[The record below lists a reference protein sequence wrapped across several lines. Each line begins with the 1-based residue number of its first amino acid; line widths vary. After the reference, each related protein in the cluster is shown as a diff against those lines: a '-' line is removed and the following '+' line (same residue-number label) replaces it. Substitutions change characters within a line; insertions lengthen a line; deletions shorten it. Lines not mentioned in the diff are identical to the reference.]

1 MKKSIMI
8 VMFLVVSLFGGEIE
22 LLDNNA
28 SDPVYI
34 LPLNKYPQWI
44 CEAKLKN
51 GKTVQFISVK
61 SMMQVYQHPEYF
73 QRHDLLDDK
82 IETLYVQDF
91 LNGRRVE
98 ADKAVYLF
106 GSRMVGP
113 HGDELIPF
121 ESEASA
127 KLFMLKN
134 GGTKILPFEK
144 LTKGLIK
151 YMDM

>member
-1 MKKSIMI
+1 MKKVIMI
-8 VMFLVVSLFGGEIE
+8 VLFLVVSLFGGEIK

-34 LPLNKYPQWI
+34 LPLNKHTEWI

-51 GKTVQFISVK
+51 GKKVQFISVK
-61 SMMQVYQHPEYF
+61 SMMQVYHHPEYF

-98 ADKAVYLF
+98 AKKAVYLF
-106 GSRMVGP
+106 GSGMVGP

>member
-1 MKKSIMI
+1 MKKIIMM
-8 VMFLVVSLFGGEIE
+8 VMFLVVSLFGGEIK

-34 LPLNKYPQWI
+34 LPLNKHTEWI

-61 SMMQVYQHPEYF
+61 SMMQVYHHPEYF

-106 GSRMVGP
+106 GSRVIGP

-134 GGTKILPFEK
+134 GGTKIFPFEK

>member
-1 MKKSIMI
+1 MKKIIMI
-8 VMFLVVSLFGGEIE
+8 MALFVSSLFAGEIV

-34 LPLNKYPQWI
+34 LPLKEHSQWI

-51 GKTVQFISVK
+51 GKKVQFISVK
-61 SMMQVYQHPEYF
+61 SMMQVYLHPEYF
-73 QRHDLLDDK
+73 KSHDVLSAP

-98 ADKAVYLF
+98 ASRAVYLF
-106 GSRMVGP
+106 GSRLVGP
-113 HGDELIPF
+113 HGDDLIPF
-121 ESEASA
+121 GSEASA
-127 KLFMLKN
+127 RVFMFKN